1 MWGDIYIV
9 VLICLSLIN
18 SGVEHFLDLKLW
30 NLKQVQGFLPLKFA
44 LVCCVPG
51 NLHQGSLEP
60 LHFLRKRMGRS
71 LNVISESFFQEFLR
85 YNRDR
90 KGSQDKTQVSLRGE
104 KNDNIRRDF
113 GDHYYKVN
121 LASIATYS
129 NNHHHR
135 HLFLNTLL
143 CSNFIFLICN
153 S

>member
-1 MWGDIYIV
+1 M
-9 VLICLSLIN
+9 
-18 SGVEHFLDLKLW
+18 
-30 NLKQVQGFLPLKFA
+30 
-44 LVCCVPG
+44 
-51 NLHQGSLEP
+51 
-60 LHFLRKRMGRS
+60 
-71 LNVISESFFQEFLR
+71 ISESFFQEFLR
-85 YNRDR
+85 YNRAK
-90 KGSQDKTQVSLRGE
+90 KGSQGKTQVSLRGE

-129 NNHHHR
+129 DNHHCHR